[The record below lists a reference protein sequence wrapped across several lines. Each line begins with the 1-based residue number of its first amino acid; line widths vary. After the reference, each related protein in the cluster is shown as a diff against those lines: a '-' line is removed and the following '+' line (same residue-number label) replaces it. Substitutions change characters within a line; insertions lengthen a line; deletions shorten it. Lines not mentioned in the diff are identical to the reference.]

1 MDSKKQ
7 LGKNIAAL
15 LLFAAL
21 MLPTAVQCF
30 HMFEGHKHITCT
42 ENTTHI
48 HKSVTECDTCDF
60 HLASFNYDIAKYPD
74 LLIPK
79 IPLKV
84 DTNFTSTQPHS
95 FKITNTQLRA
105 PPFLS

>member
-1 MDSKKQ
+1 MDYRKQ
-7 LGKNIAAL
+7 IAKNILAL
-15 LLFAAL
+15 LLFVAL

-48 HKSVTECDTCDF
+48 HKSVTECDICDF
-60 HLASFNYDIAKYPD
+60 HLASFNYDLAQFPD
-74 LLIPK
+74 LGLPK
-79 IPLKV
+79 IPEKV
-84 DTNFTSTQPHS
+84 DLDFNSLQLHS